1 MQSLGEAMQSLG
13 EAMQALGEAVQPLNE
28 AVHSRQSAFAD
39 FTCLLQ
45 LYCYYLEKGLPKKEE
60 METIQTRQDLREFMQ
75 AQMAGT
81 YKRLSEDQKLD
92 LGQNMVK
99 TYLIEGHTPENS
111 SHDIVFDI
119 LRNASKQKP
128 ENLRITPSET
138 KEEKLFKIECVRQF
152 KSEKRKVYFYLE
164 ASNSRFWKL
173 TTAGNTEDVKWITMN
188 WIKSSPL
195 LDSIWLSVEK
205 MEEIAEN
212 PAVMFRQMSLDY
224 DQRIWNN
231 ELMASGYD
239 VEYLKMQL
247 SSGMSK
253 DVLELLRT
261 SDKFKSAI
269 DLSTVTVKY
278 KIPLTDEFS
287 KDRIKY
293 YGRITTIGSSF
304 DAHNIL
310 INEIVLKPY
319 VSAVRKLE
327 KDFALHMDESC
338 KTGVIEG
345 EPIEIEFERK
355 INSLEPF
362 VEKVF
367 NGTEPFRLIGLPMRI
382 MNGYYRVRATDLHME
397 TRVDF
402 EIMPDLI
409 RIYLFPSSCGN
420 SVMRFF
426 TNFQRHWDSTAS
438 FVKWGKVDG

>member
-1 MQSLGEAMQSLG
+1 
-13 EAMQALGEAVQPLNE
+13 
-28 AVHSRQSAFAD
+28 
-39 FTCLLQ
+39 
-45 LYCYYLEKGLPKKEE
+45 
-60 METIQTRQDLREFMQ
+60 METIKTRQDLREFMQ

-99 TYLIEGHTPENS
+99 TYLVEGHTSENTP
-111 SHDIVFDI
+111 HDEVLDI
-119 LRNASKQKP
+119 LQKASKQKP
-128 ENLRITPSET
+128 ENLKITPSET
-138 KEEKLFKIECVRQF
+138 KEEKLFKIECVRQL
-152 KSEKRKVYFYLE
+152 KNEKRKVYFYLE

-195 LDSIWLSVEK
+195 LDSIWLSLEQ
-205 MEEIAEN
+205 MEGIAEN
-212 PAVMFRQMSLDY
+212 KAVRFRQMSLDY

-231 ELMASGYD
+231 PSMTEDFD

-261 SDKFKSAI
+261 SDRFKNAI
-269 DLSTVTVKY
+269 DLSKVTVKY
-278 KIPLTDEFS
+278 RIPSNGEFS
-287 KDRIKY
+287 NDRIKY
-293 YGRITTIGSSF
+293 FGKITTSGNSF

-319 VSAVRKLE
+319 ISAVRKLE
-327 KDFALHMDESC
+327 KDFSLHIDETC

-345 EPIEIEFERK
+345 EPIEIKFSREIK
-355 INSLEPF
+355 VLEPF
-362 VEKVF
+362 VDKVF
-367 NGTEPFRLIGLPMRI
+367 SGTEPFRLVGLPIRVME
-382 MNGYYRVRATDLHME
+382 GYYRVRATDLHME

-409 RIYLFPSSCGN
+409 RIYLFPTSCGN

-438 FVKWGKVDG
+438 FVKWGE